1 MKYSFS
7 IKDKEF
13 DAIMDSYNKLIEGV
27 TPAIDEGI
35 KTLNNSLN
43 KAIEAYE
50 ASQKNSIDAVELARE
65 NGYLR
70 ALAGLPLNGS
80 ATGDKKPDIKFG
92 DLE

>member
-1 MKYSFS
+1 MKYSFT

-13 DAIMDSYNKLIEGV
+13 DAIMDSYNKLIEGI
-27 TPAIDEGI
+27 TPAIEVFSDG
-35 KTLNNSLN
+35 LN
-43 KAIEAYE
+43 KTIEAYK

-80 ATGDKKPDIKFG
+80 AKSDKKPDIKFG
-92 DLE
+92 DET

>member
-1 MKYSFS
+1 MKYSFI
-7 IKDKEF
+7 IKDREF
-13 DAIMDSYNKLIEGV
+13 DKIMDSYDRIIEGI
-27 TPAIDEGI
+27 TPAIDEGM

-80 ATGDKKPDIKFG
+80 ATEKKPDIKFG
-92 DLE
+92 DEA

>member
-1 MKYSFS
+1 MKYSFT
-7 IKDKEF
+7 IKDREF
-13 DAIMDSYNKLIEGV
+13 DKIMDSYDKIIGGI
-27 TPAIDEGI
+27 TPAMEEGI

-50 ASQKNSIDAVELARE
+50 ASQQNSVDAVELARE

-80 ATGDKKPDIKFG
+80 ATEKKPDIKFG
-92 DLE
+92 DEA

>member
-13 DAIMDSYNKLIEGV
+13 DAIIDSYNKLIEGV
-27 TPAIDEGI
+27 TPVINEGFN
-35 KTLNNSLN
+35 TLNNSLT
-43 KAIEAYE
+43 KAIEAYQ
-50 ASQKNSIDAVELARE
+50 ASQNDSNNAIELARE

-80 ATGDKKPDIKFG
+80 ATEKKPDIKFG
-92 DLE
+92 DEA